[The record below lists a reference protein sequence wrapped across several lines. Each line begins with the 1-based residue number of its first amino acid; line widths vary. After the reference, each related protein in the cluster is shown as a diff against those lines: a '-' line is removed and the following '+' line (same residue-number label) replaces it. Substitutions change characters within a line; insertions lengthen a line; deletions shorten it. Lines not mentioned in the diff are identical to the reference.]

1 MQRARSG
8 ARHRDGERPAA
19 GCARGKWGE
28 RPIARGPLMVVM
40 MPSLCRSPY
49 SLFAGG
55 SPRAWGERVLALTW
69 GGGRQALQRGATCH
83 PGTSPSCFPCCS
95 SPLWRPSFGTFTPA
109 LLSRITDNRPPLAL
123 PQDSRPPY
131 SSDLV
136 TPEPPS
142 KFCGML
148 RVGSLCFLTFSPVW
162 LRQWGGAGKGAP
174 GGGSPHPR
182 AACLHLGY
190 VGWGW

>member
-1 MQRARSG
+1 MGVCAWEVGRAPDCPWPTHGRDDAKLVSQPLFPVCRWLPAGLGGEG
-8 ARHRDGERPAA
+8 AGLD
-19 GCARGKWGE
+19 
-28 RPIARGPLMVVM
+28 L
-40 MPSLCRSPY
+40 
-49 SLFAGG
+49 
-55 SPRAWGERVLALTW
+55 
-69 GGGRQALQRGATCH
+69 GGGQALQRGATCH
-83 PGTSPSCFPCCS
+83 PGTSPSCLPCCS